1 MKYRLG
7 DARVETH
14 PNSWV
19 APNATLV
26 GKVKLEE
33 GANVWFNAVLRG
45 DNELIL
51 IGRNSNVQDGSVVH
65 VSHDGPHAK
74 LGGFAT
80 VIGEDVTIGHKAI
93 IHACRIEDA
102 VLIGMGAIVLNGA
115 RIGRNSLVGAGALVT
130 EGKEFPDGS
139 LIVGSPAKAVRQLD
153 DAAISRLRGAAA
165 HYVANARR
173 FIAGLTPV

>member
-14 PNSWV
+14 PHSWV

-51 IGRNSNVQDGSVVH
+51 IGKNSNNH
-65 VSHDGPHAK
+65 
-74 LGGFAT
+74 
-80 VIGEDVTIGHKAI
+80 
-93 IHACRIEDA
+93 R
-102 VLIGMGAIVLNGA
+102 
-115 RIGRNSLVGAGALVT
+115 
-130 EGKEFPDGS
+130 
-139 LIVGSPAKAVRQLD
+139 SPAVRKMSQY
-153 DAAISRLRGAAA
+153 S
-165 HYVANARR
+165 
-173 FIAGLTPV
+173 T

>member
-14 PNSWV
+14 PQSWV

-51 IGRNSNVQDGSVVH
+51 IGKNSNVQDGSVICCGRR
-65 VSHDGPHAK
+65 SRSRAPPRYGPRSITDRP
-74 LGGFAT
+74 GGRHH
-80 VIGEDVTIGHKAI
+80 G
-93 IHACRIEDA
+93 
-102 VLIGMGAIVLNGA
+102 
-115 RIGRNSLVGAGALVT
+115 
-130 EGKEFPDGS
+130 
-139 LIVGSPAKAVRQLD
+139 
-153 DAAISRLRGAAA
+153 
-165 HYVANARR
+165 
-173 FIAGLTPV
+173 

>member
-14 PNSWV
+14 PQSWV

-51 IGRNSNVQDGSVVH
+51 IGKNSNVQVARGNDAHRTH
-65 VSHDGPHAK
+65 V
-74 LGGFAT
+74 
-80 VIGEDVTIGHKAI
+80 
-93 IHACRIEDA
+93 
-102 VLIGMGAIVLNGA
+102 
-115 RIGRNSLVGAGALVT
+115 VT
-130 EGKEFPDGS
+130 E
-139 LIVGSPAKAVRQLD
+139 
-153 DAAISRLRGAAA
+153 
-165 HYVANARR
+165 
-173 FIAGLTPV
+173 

>member
-14 PNSWV
+14 PQSWV

-51 IGRNSNVQDGSVVH
+51 IGKNSNVQDGSVMHIVRSAGFEH
-65 VSHDGPHAK
+65 LLLR
-74 LGGFAT
+74 LGQLTYHLARRAHHQR
-80 VIGEDVTIGHKAI
+80 TIGNLLAL
-93 IHACRIEDA
+93 ADQRVGADDA
-102 VLIGMGAIVLNGA
+102 VLADLRNCVPGGA
-115 RIGRNSLVGAGALVT
+115 S
-130 EGKEFPDGS
+130 PDKRPLRCGS
-139 LIVGSPAKAVRQLD
+139 D
-153 DAAISRLRGAAA
+153 
-165 HYVANARR
+165 RR
-173 FIAGLTPV
+173 FLHG

>member
-1 MKYRLG
+1 MPIYALDGISPQFDDRASNWIAPDATLIGRMRLG
-7 DARVETH
+7 R
-14 PNSWV
+14 
-19 APNATLV
+19 NASI
-26 GKVKLEE
+26 
-33 GANVWFNAVLRG
+33 WFGVTIRG
-45 DNELIL
+45 DNDEIS
-51 IGRNSNVQDGSVVH
+51 IGEDSNVQEHTVMHTDI
-65 VSHDGPHAK
+65 
-74 LGGFAT
+74 GFPLR
-80 VIGEDVTIGHKAI
+80 IGTGCTIGHKAMLHGCTI
-93 IHACRIEDA
+93 GDYS
-102 VLIGMGAIVLNGA
+102 LIGMGAIVLNGA